1 VSTAPQFLPK
11 NGGPWTIADV
21 EALPET
27 GNHARYEILSPGVLT
42 VSPAPETPH
51 QRASSQL
58 WLALSNPAIRAG
70 ADVEVLEAVN
80 VQIPGE
86 RLTIPDVVVVEGQVA
101 DTNPVRWLPS
111 AVHLIVEIESPST
124 KATDRAIKP
133 DLYAEAGIECF
144 WRLQLEPKPQLIA
157 YELRSGQYEEAAILH
172 TGARGRLEHPFPI
185 ELDPAELTRRR
196 SG

>member
-1 VSTAPQFLPK
+1 VSTATQFRPE

-58 WLALSNPAIRAG
+58 WLALSNAAIRAG

-80 VQIPGE
+80 VEIPGE

-111 AVHLIVEIESPST
+111 AVHLVVEVTSPSS

-133 DLYAEAGIECF
+133 DLYAEAGIQSY
-144 WRLQLEPKPQLIA
+144 WRLELWPQPQLIV
-157 YELRSGQYEEAAILH
+157 YELADGSYEQVAILH
-172 TGARGRLEHPFPI
+172 AGTRGRIEHPFPV